1 MVKRQV
7 VRAEFTVASTFVVP
21 EGIDLNDETKVDF
34 WYVKYNHLYI
44 HMKDGC
50 RHEIISYID
59 ALSDD
64 YKHPTKE
71 TIETESV
78 DDDYD
83 QEYHTGSARDERV
96 ETMFKQHRR

>member
-7 VRAEFTVASTFVVP
+7 VRAEFTAVSVFVVP
-21 EGIDLNDETKVDF
+21 EGIDLDNTEQVEE
-34 WYVKYNHLYI
+34 WYVKYNNLYI
-44 HMKDGC
+44 HMKDG
-50 RHEIISYID
+50 REFEIIAYID

-71 TIETESV
+71 TIETEPV

-83 QEYHTGSARDERV
+83 EEYHTISARDEHV
-96 ETMFKQHRR
+96 ENMFKEYRK